1 MEDNKV
7 YIDQDLE
14 ILIPGYLEN
23 REEDTVKIKKLIS
36 EKDFDKIR
44 VIGHSMK
51 GSGGGYGFD
60 YITEIGRE
68 IETAAGNQKIT
79 KIEKL
84 VDDLEKYLN
93 DVKIEYIEK

>member
-23 REEDTVKIKKLIS
+23 REEDIEKIKGLIS
-36 EKDFDKIR
+36 EQNFDKIR

-68 IETAAGNQKIT
+68 IETAAGNKKIS
-79 KIEKL
+79 KIEES
-84 VDDLEKYLN
+84 VNDLEKYLN
-93 DVKIEYIEK
+93 EVEIEYIEK

>member
-14 ILIPGYLEN
+14 ILIPGYIEN
-23 REEDTVKIKKLIS
+23 REEDIKKIKELIS
-36 EKDFDKIR
+36 EEDFDKIR

-68 IETAAGNQKIT
+68 IETAAGNQKIS

-84 VDDLEKYLN
+84 LDDLEKYLN
-93 DVKIEYIEK
+93 NVKIEYIEK